1 MNYSMELSDNDIF
14 HVAYRMR
21 QDEVDQYL
29 SITGYSEYNPFEFV
43 ESVLASKGEIEF
55 GLYDNDGMPY
65 CVGGL
70 IQVRPKVWQTWMA
83 GTQEGWDKHWRS
95 ITKLSRRAIDD
106 LLKSN
111 LCNRVQCYS
120 LHSRHKTHEW
130 YRRGL
135 GMDFE
140 SINHKFFA
148 DGQNAACHVKIKE

>member
-1 MNYSMELSDNDIF
+1 MNYDMNPSVEDIF
-14 HVAYRMR
+14 IVAKNMR
-21 QDEVDQYL
+21 QDEIDQYL
-29 SITGYSEYNPFEFV
+29 SITGYDEYDPNDFTR
-43 ESVLASKGEIEF
+43 SVLDCMGEIRF
-55 GLYDNDGMPY
+55 CLYDNDSMPY

-83 GTQEGWDKHWRS
+83 GTQEGWDKNWRS

>member
-1 MNYSMELSDNDIF
+1 MNYSMNPTTEDIF
-14 HVAYRMR
+14 YVASNMR
-21 QDEVDQYL
+21 QDEIDQFL
-29 SITGYSEYNPFEFV
+29 SITGYGKYDPNDFTA
-43 ESVLASKGEIEF
+43 SVLDCIGEIKF
-55 GLYDNDGMPY
+55 GLYDNDGTPY

-70 IQVRPKVWQTWMA
+70 IQVRAKVWQTWMA
-83 GTQEGWDKHWRS
+83 GTQEGWDKNWRS
-95 ITKLSRRAIDD
+95 ITKLSKRAIDD
-106 LLKSN
+106 LLKSR

-120 LHSRHKTHEW
+120 LHNRHKAQEW